1 MLLQLMTSL
10 AVSFCCGKEDEMII
24 KLAIIN

>member
-10 AVSFCCGKEDEMII
+10 AVSFYCGEEDEMII